1 MCPNNAFSRYLYIFF
16 KWLEKKI
23 IIIPNELPDEHEC
36 TIKQS

>member
-16 KWLEKKI
+16 KWLEKKK
-23 IIIPNELPDEHEC
+23 IIPNELPDEHEC